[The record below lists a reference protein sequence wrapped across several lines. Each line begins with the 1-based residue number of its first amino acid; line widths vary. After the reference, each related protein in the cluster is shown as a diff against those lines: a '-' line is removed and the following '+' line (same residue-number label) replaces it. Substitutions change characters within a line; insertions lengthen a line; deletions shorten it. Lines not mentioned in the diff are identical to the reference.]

1 MQKTKVKLL
10 QKTYVSDGYGGSEIV
25 YNFIKEVSGYFV
37 PNTDEIT
44 NKDSKVTISTT
55 TKFVSDY
62 PINVRNVIVEYD
74 GVYYEVEKVKN
85 LYKKGSLM
93 ELINIE

>member
-10 QKTYVSDGYGGSEIV
+10 QKTYVSDGYGGSEIL

>member
-10 QKTYVSDGYGGSEIV
+10 QKTYVSDGYGGSEVV

-37 PNTDEIT
+37 PTTQEISSD
-44 NKDSKVTISTT
+44 NSKVTVSTT

-62 PINVRNVIVEYD
+62 PINVRNVIVEYNNE
-74 GVYYEVEKVKN
+74 YFEVEKIKN

-93 ELINIE
+93 ELKSNV

>member
-1 MQKTKVKLL
+1 MQKTKVRLL